1 MMTSNFISKNV
12 WTILLLSCSL
22 GLTQISFA
30 QKKND
35 KKVEKV
41 TPQKSETIELLFDKN
56 TSDFELQRISEQF
69 LAEHNMEVTFTNVK
83 RNDNDE
89 ITSISIQY
97 GDADGSSK
105 SSYMFSSNTGI
116 SPMKIVKDKNS
127 NRMSI
132 TNQGNGMINP
142 FENGDAFGNVF
153 KNDMFQF
160 NFNENDVFKNL
171 KEINPDI
178 FDSFKFDLDSLPN
191 GKSFSFSFDDEKMK
205 NLKEQFGKNFDGE
218 SILSL
223 EDFMKKKLNGIEP
236 QNNDATRKE
245 LEELKKELEKTKE
258 EVKKLKSELKKA

>member
-1 MMTSNFISKNV
+1 MHTKNFISKNIWV
-12 WTILLLSCSL
+12 IAFLGLSI
-22 GLTQISFA
+22 GLTQSLFA

-35 KKVEKV
+35 KKIEKV
-41 TPQKSETIELLFDKN
+41 QPETKNVVEILFDK
-56 TSDFELQRISEQF
+56 TTTDFELQRISDSF

-83 RNDNDE
+83 RNENDE

-127 NRMSI
+127 NAMSI
-132 TNQGNGMINP
+132 TNQGKSLNNP
-142 FENGDAFGNVF
+142 FENEDMFGNAF

-160 NFNENDVFKNL
+160 NFSQDDIFKNL
-171 KEINPDI
+171 KEINPEL
-178 FDSFKFDLDSLPN
+178 FESFKFNLDSLPN
-191 GKSFSFSFDDEKMK
+191 GKSFSFDDENFKTLKDQLGK
-205 NLKEQFGKNFDGE
+205 NLDGE
-218 SILSL
+218 TILSL
-223 EDFMKKKLNGIEP
+223 EDFMKKKLNGLEP

-245 LEELKKELEKTKE
+245 LDELKKELEKTKK